1 MPLADVDVGGDGPP
15 ADVTALCRSVELERR
30 RVEGE
35 LISALIAVEEA
46 KAYLA
51 DGHRCL
57 AAYGRGVHRWDPL
70 EARSRR
76 GLVKLSRRD
85 GRVVDRLLVGRI
97 GVAQAH
103 LIGRLFEM
111 RRVGVYVELFLDM
124 FLDWAAMLDYVDF
137 AEQIRTWRLLVD
149 QDGPNPEKAHRDR
162 GMRVGMSDHTFRA
175 DLAGPAIDG
184 VRLSEMLRVFEGIE
198 WDIDWAT
205 TTELHGDLARPDL
218 MPRTPAQRRYDA
230 FQNLLDHVTVPVR
243 RPRTED
249 GVDDLDNP
257 DYDSDSDADAGE
269 VAEGTSAGDG
279 DGDADIDGGSC
290 DRSTTAGTPATATH
304 TGSPPPAGMQPVV
317 HLIADIDTFLAALDR
332 AYGGDGRRPF
342 PVPFGP
348 QRPRCGTFDGEFV
361 SPRDII
367 LAAIAGQVRL
377 LLTDGEGKT
386 IAMTRATRF
395 FRGALREAALANV
408 TRCGQPGCLVRHG
421 LHVDHDTPHA
431 HGGPTSIDNA
441 AGGAC
446 GHHNDTRY
454 TRKMRVRRH
463 PDGRLTTH
471 RPDGTDIAP
480 PD

>member
-1 MPLADVDVGGDGPP
+1 
-15 ADVTALCRSVELERR
+15 
-30 RVEGE
+30 
-35 LISALIAVEEA
+35 
-46 KAYLA
+46 
-51 DGHRCL
+51 
-57 AAYGRGVHRWDPL
+57 
-70 EARSRR
+70 
-76 GLVKLSRRD
+76 
-85 GRVVDRLLVGRI
+85 
-97 GVAQAH
+97 
-103 LIGRLFEM
+103 
-111 RRVGVYVELFLDM
+111 
-124 FLDWAAMLDYVDF
+124 
-137 AEQIRTWRLLVD
+137 
-149 QDGPNPEKAHRDR
+149 
-162 GMRVGMSDHTFRA
+162 
-175 DLAGPAIDG
+175 
-184 VRLSEMLRVFEGIE
+184 
-198 WDIDWAT
+198 
-205 TTELHGDLARPDL
+205 
-218 MPRTPAQRRYDA
+218 
-230 FQNLLDHVTVPVR
+230 
-243 RPRTED
+243 
-249 GVDDLDNP
+249 
-257 DYDSDSDADAGE
+257 
-269 VAEGTSAGDG
+269 
-279 DGDADIDGGSC
+279 
-290 DRSTTAGTPATATH
+290 
-304 TGSPPPAGMQPVV
+304 MQPVV

-361 SPRDII
+361 SPRDVV

-395 FRGALREAALANV
+395 FRGTLREAALANV

-454 TRKMRVRRH
+454 SRRMRVRRH

>member
-1 MPLADVDVGGDGPP
+1 VSVVDDVDVGGGSPP
-15 ADVTALCRSVELERR
+15 GDVTAWCRSVELERR

-35 LISALIAVEEA
+35 LITALIAVEEA

-76 GLVKLSRRD
+76 GLVKLSHRD
-85 GRVVDRLLVGRI
+85 GRVVDRLLAGRI

-124 FLDWAAMLDYVDF
+124 FLEWAAMLDYVDF

-149 QDGPNPEKAHRDR
+149 QDGPDSERAHRDR
-162 GMRVGMSDHTFRA
+162 SMRVGMSDHTFRA

-205 TTELHGDLARPDL
+205 TKDIHGDLARPNL

-230 FQNLLDHVTVPVR
+230 FQNLLDHVHMPVR
-243 RPRTED
+243 RPRTD
-249 GVDDLDNP
+249 SDVDDLDDP
-257 DYDSDSDADAGE
+257 EYDTPEAADDVRAPSD
-269 VAEGTSAGDG
+269 TSRT
-279 DGDADIDGGSC
+279 S
-290 DRSTTAGTPATATH
+290 S
-304 TGSPPPAGMQPVV
+304 PPAGMQPVV

-361 SPRDII
+361 SPRDVV

-395 FRGALREAALANV
+395 FRGTLREAALANV

-454 TRKMRVRRH
+454 SRRMRVRRH